1 MRVKNRK
8 CIRRLSF
15 KSLWASRKRNIIAI
29 CAIALTTLM
38 FTSLFTIMLSVNS
51 SYETYNFRQAG
62 GYSDGSFKDL
72 SREQADKIA
81 AHKGIKASGERIVC
95 GFSSSDVFGKVAAE
109 VSYMDKN
116 CTKWSYATPT
126 TGKEPQKENEIA
138 MDTTA
143 LRLLGVEPKLGTN
156 VTITYQAGN
165 GTDTGIPQT
174 DSFIL
179 VGYWEYDDLMPVH
192 YINVSKAYVDKINE
206 KCIAAGDEALDIDL
220 NVMLPSK
227 LNIREQM
234 EKIDTDLGYDW
245 NTRDQENSARI
256 GVNWGLTASSV
267 SSDIDFSLVAAI
279 LAFSLLIIFTG
290 YLIIYNIFQISV
302 TGDIRFYG
310 LLKTIGTTPRQL
322 RHIITQEALFLC
334 IIGIPV
340 GLLLGYGIGAVLTPI
355 ALETTSIIGTKAA
368 ISSSP
373 LIFIGSAVFAIIT
386 VFLSCRKPGKMAAK
400 VSPVEAAKYTEGITG
415 KKKKRHSRGAKVY
428 QMAFANLGRNKKKT
442 ILVVVSLTL
451 SVTLLNVLFSLVN
464 GFDMD
469 KYVDRSTCADF
480 IVSSTDYFRYNT
492 ADEYIGADTI
502 DEIKEN
508 TDETVSG
515 SGYDLADISPMM
527 WMETDQYSKLAEN
540 YLSGK
545 ELQEEISHY
554 EQKGD
559 SILVDVSIEGFDDGL
574 FDKLTVV
581 KGSLEPLSDPDSHA
595 IAVAVST
602 DDYGNIVNL
611 DNYPE
616 LGDTYTVNYQI
627 GYDIDSRTGERADQQ
642 TTPEEYLEYHEEEA
656 KEVEYSVCAL
666 VTVPDS
672 ISFRYTSLGYSMVL
686 PVEKLKEDSG
696 IVSCEKF
703 RKAQI
708 TDKQINEIEDV
719 GFFMQ
724 LIDPKKHSAFILI
737 PSKNFFT
744 PFCRKL
750 GIGKVNYGI
759 NPFRD
764 IYLASRLKDAN
775 PFVIVYRTNDPATY
789 GKAFTCFSEKTV
801 KIEQSCIFDY
811 KDALTKIEPNIIRS
825 WQYTHTRTDID
836 FSYPARSINLKQKC
850 KITLGTRLSFS
861 DIGECAFR
869 LQNCIFTN
877 GGTILL
883 PQEAS
888 RKKSNKLSPEGIV
901 KDYNS
906 QCYMKFDK
914 IMEQLKS
921 YETIPVTD
929 MQQSV
934 WNILEK
940 LKFSSAFGFSNTRD
954 LQKKYLSTFEKEGD
968 ALDVVIKILKIPGVL
983 QRNYPG
989 TTHDRVNECI
999 GKIFNLKMEK
1009 LIV

>member
-62 GYSDGSFKDL
+62 GYSDGNFKDL

-95 GFSSSDVFGKVAAE
+95 GFSSSDVFSKVAAE

-143 LRLLGVEPKLGTN
+143 LKLLGVEPELGAN

-165 GTDTGIPQT
+165 GTNTGMTQT

-206 KCIAAGDEALDIDL
+206 KCIAAGNEAFDIDL

-245 NTRDQENSARI
+245 NTRDQKNSARI
-256 GVNWGLTASSV
+256 GVNWGLTASSI
-267 SSDIDFSLVAAI
+267 SSGIDFSLVAAI
-279 LAFSLLIIFTG
+279 IAFFLLIIFTG

-322 RHIITQEALFLC
+322 RRIITQEALFLC
-334 IIGIPV
+334 ILGIPI
-340 GLLLGYGIGAVLTPI
+340 GLLPGYGIGAVLTPI
-355 ALETTSIIGTKAA
+355 ALETTSIIGTKAT

-373 LIFIGSAVFAIIT
+373 LIFIGSALFAIIT

-400 VSPVEAAKYTEGITG
+400 VSPVEAAKYTEDMTS

-442 ILVVVSLTL
+442 ALVIVSLTL
-451 SVTLLNVLFSLVN
+451 SVTLLNVLFLLVN

-480 IVSSTDYFRYNT
+480 IVSSTDYFRYNA
-492 ADEYIGADTI
+492 ADEYIGADT
-502 DEIKEN
+502 DIKKN

-527 WMETDQYSKLAEN
+527 WMETDQYSKLASV
-540 YLSGK
+540 YLTGE
-545 ELQEEISHY
+545 ELHEELSQY
-554 EQKGD
+554 EQSDD
-559 SILVDVSIEGFDDGL
+559 SILVGASIEGFDDGL
-574 FDKLTVV
+574 FDKFTVV
-581 KGSLEPLSDPDSHA
+581 EGSLEPLFDPDSNA

-611 DNYPE
+611 DRYPE
-616 LGDTYTVNYQI
+616 LGDTYTISYQI

-642 TTPEEYLEYHEEEA
+642 TTPDEYLEYHEEEA
-656 KEVEYSVCAL
+656 KEVDYSVCAL
-666 VTVPDS
+666 VTVSYS
-672 ISFRYTSLGYSMVL
+672 ISFRYTSLGYDMVL

-696 IVSCEKF
+696 TDVIPKF
-703 RKAQI
+703 YMFDTPDSQAEAKAEQYLQKLTAGDTSTLMYESKASIRREFTQFKNMFLICGGALCAVIGLVGILNFFNAIMTGILSRKREFAVLQS
-708 TDKQINEIEDV
+708 V
-719 GFFMQ
+719 GMTKRQ
-724 LIDPKKHSAFILI
+724 LKLMLIYEGLFYAVGSIIASLILSVVLSPMLGNMMSDMFWFVTYHFTIMPVILI
-737 PSKNFFT
+737 
-744 PFCRKL
+744 
-750 GIGKVNYGI
+750 
-759 NPFRD
+759 
-764 IYLASRLKDAN
+764 
-775 PFVIVYRTNDPATY
+775 
-789 GKAFTCFSEKTV
+789 
-801 KIEQSCIFDY
+801 
-811 KDALTKIEPNIIRS
+811 
-825 WQYTHTRTDID
+825 
-836 FSYPARSINLKQKC
+836 
-850 KITLGTRLSFS
+850 
-861 DIGECAFR
+861 
-869 LQNCIFTN
+869 
-877 GGTILL
+877 
-883 PQEAS
+883 
-888 RKKSNKLSPEGIV
+888 
-901 KDYNS
+901 
-906 QCYMKFDK
+906 
-914 IMEQLKS
+914 
-921 YETIPVTD
+921 IPVFLLLGWLIPAVLYRAD
-929 MQQSV
+929 KRQSIV
-934 WNILEK
+934 E
-940 LKFSSAFGFSNTRD
+940 
-954 LQKKYLSTFEKEGD
+954 
-968 ALDVVIKILKIPGVL
+968 
-983 QRNYPG
+983 
-989 TTHDRVNECI
+989 
-999 GKIFNLKMEK
+999 NLRE
-1009 LIV
+1009 L

>member
-62 GYSDGSFKDL
+62 GYSDGNFKDL

-116 CTKWSYATPT
+116 CTKWSYAAPT

-174 DSFIL
+174 DSFTL
-179 VGYWEYDDLMPVH
+179 AGYWEYDDLMPVH

-279 LAFSLLIIFTG
+279 IAFFLLIIFTG

-322 RHIITQEALFLC
+322 RRIITQEALFLC

-400 VSPVEAAKYTEGITG
+400 VSPVEAAKYTEGMTG

-527 WMETDQYSKLAEN
+527 WMETDS
-540 YLSGK
+540 
-545 ELQEEISHY
+545 
-554 EQKGD
+554 
-559 SILVDVSIEGFDDGL
+559 
-574 FDKLTVV
+574 
-581 KGSLEPLSDPDSHA
+581 
-595 IAVAVST
+595 
-602 DDYGNIVNL
+602 IVNW
-611 DNYPE
+611 
-616 LGDTYTVNYQI
+616 Q
-627 GYDIDSRTGERADQQ
+627 
-642 TTPEEYLEYHEEEA
+642 
-656 KEVEYSVCAL
+656 
-666 VTVPDS
+666 
-672 ISFRYTSLGYSMVL
+672 
-686 PVEKLKEDSG
+686 
-696 IVSCEKF
+696 
-703 RKAQI
+703 
-708 TDKQINEIEDV
+708 
-719 GFFMQ
+719 
-724 LIDPKKHSAFILI
+724 
-737 PSKNFFT
+737 
-744 PFCRKL
+744 
-750 GIGKVNYGI
+750 
-759 NPFRD
+759 
-764 IYLASRLKDAN
+764 
-775 PFVIVYRTNDPATY
+775 
-789 GKAFTCFSEKTV
+789 KT
-801 KIEQSCIFDY
+801 I
-811 KDALTKIEPNIIRS
+811 
-825 WQYTHTRTDID
+825 
-836 FSYPARSINLKQKC
+836 
-850 KITLGTRLSFS
+850 
-861 DIGECAFR
+861 
-869 LQNCIFTN
+869 
-877 GGTILL
+877 
-883 PQEAS
+883 
-888 RKKSNKLSPEGIV
+888 
-901 KDYNS
+901 
-906 QCYMKFDK
+906 
-914 IMEQLKS
+914 
-921 YETIPVTD
+921 
-929 MQQSV
+929 
-934 WNILEK
+934 
-940 LKFSSAFGFSNTRD
+940 
-954 LQKKYLSTFEKEGD
+954 
-968 ALDVVIKILKIPGVL
+968 
-983 QRNYPG
+983 
-989 TTHDRVNECI
+989 
-999 GKIFNLKMEK
+999 
-1009 LIV
+1009 

>member
-95 GFSSSDVFGKVAAE
+95 GFSSSDVFSKVVAE

-143 LRLLGVEPKLGTN
+143 LRLLGVEPELGAN

-165 GTDTGIPQT
+165 GTSAGMTQT

-192 YINVSKAYVDKINE
+192 YINVSKAYVDKMNE
-206 KCIAAGDEALDIDL
+206 KCIAAGDDALDIDL

-227 LNIREQM
+227 LNIRKQM

-245 NTRDQENSARI
+245 NTRGQENSARI
-256 GVNWGLTASSV
+256 GVNWGLTASSI
-267 SSDIDFSLVAAI
+267 SSGIEFSLVAAI
-279 LAFSLLIIFTG
+279 VAFFLLIIFTG

-322 RHIITQEALFLC
+322 RRIITQEALFLC

-400 VSPVEAAKYTEGITG
+400 VSPVEAAKYTEGMTG

-492 ADEYIGADTI
+492 AEEYIEADTI
-502 DEIKEN
+502 DDIKKN

-527 WMETDQYSKLAEN
+527 WMETDRYSKLASV
-540 YLSGK
+540 YLAG
-545 ELQEEISHY
+545 EDLQEELSQY
-554 EQKGD
+554 EQRDD
-559 SILVDVSIEGFDDGL
+559 SILVGASIEGFDDGL

-581 KGSLEPLSDPDSHA
+581 KGFLEPLFDPDSNA

-611 DNYPE
+611 DSYPA
-616 LGDTYTVNYQI
+616 LGDTYTVSYQI

-666 VTVPDS
+666 VTVPYS

-696 IVSCEKF
+696 TDVIPKF
-703 RKAQI
+703 YMFDTPDSQAEAKAEQYLQKLTAGDTSTLMYESKASI
-708 TDKQINEIEDV
+708 RRAFTRFKNMFLICGGALCAIIGLV
-719 GFFMQ
+719 G
-724 LIDPKKHSAFILI
+724 IL
-737 PSKNFFT
+737 NFFNAIMT
-744 PFCRKL
+744 
-750 GIGKVNYGI
+750 GI
-759 NPFRD
+759 
-764 IYLASRLKDAN
+764 L
-775 PFVIVYRTNDPATY
+775 
-789 GKAFTCFSEKTV
+789 
-801 KIEQSCIFDY
+801 
-811 KDALTKIEPNIIRS
+811 
-825 WQYTHTRTDID
+825 
-836 FSYPARSINLKQKC
+836 
-850 KITLGTRLSFS
+850 
-861 DIGECAFR
+861 
-869 LQNCIFTN
+869 
-877 GGTILL
+877 
-883 PQEAS
+883 S
-888 RKKSNKLSPEGIV
+888 RKREFAVLQSVG
-901 KDYNS
+901 
-906 QCYMKFDK
+906 MTRR
-914 IMEQLKS
+914 QLKRMLI
-921 YETIPVTD
+921 YEGLFYAVGSIIASLIL
-929 MQQSV
+929 SV
-934 WNILEK
+934 VVLEYK
-940 LKFSSAFGFSNTRD
+940 
-954 LQKKYLSTFEKEGD
+954 
-968 ALDVVIKILKIPGVL
+968 
-983 QRNYPG
+983 
-989 TTHDRVNECI
+989 
-999 GKIFNLKMEK
+999 
-1009 LIV
+1009 

>member
-559 SILVDVSIEGFDDGL
+559 SILVDVSIEGFD
-574 FDKLTVV
+574 
-581 KGSLEPLSDPDSHA
+581 
-595 IAVAVST
+595 
-602 DDYGNIVNL
+602 
-611 DNYPE
+611 
-616 LGDTYTVNYQI
+616 
-627 GYDIDSRTGERADQQ
+627 
-642 TTPEEYLEYHEEEA
+642 
-656 KEVEYSVCAL
+656 
-666 VTVPDS
+666 VT
-672 ISFRYTSLGYSMVL
+672 F
-686 PVEKLKEDSG
+686 
-696 IVSCEKF
+696 
-703 RKAQI
+703 
-708 TDKQINEIEDV
+708 
-719 GFFMQ
+719 
-724 LIDPKKHSAFILI
+724 
-737 PSKNFFT
+737 
-744 PFCRKL
+744 
-750 GIGKVNYGI
+750 
-759 NPFRD
+759 
-764 IYLASRLKDAN
+764 
-775 PFVIVYRTNDPATY
+775 
-789 GKAFTCFSEKTV
+789 
-801 KIEQSCIFDY
+801 
-811 KDALTKIEPNIIRS
+811 
-825 WQYTHTRTDID
+825 
-836 FSYPARSINLKQKC
+836 
-850 KITLGTRLSFS
+850 
-861 DIGECAFR
+861 
-869 LQNCIFTN
+869 
-877 GGTILL
+877 
-883 PQEAS
+883 
-888 RKKSNKLSPEGIV
+888 
-901 KDYNS
+901 
-906 QCYMKFDK
+906 
-914 IMEQLKS
+914 
-921 YETIPVTD
+921 
-929 MQQSV
+929 
-934 WNILEK
+934 
-940 LKFSSAFGFSNTRD
+940 
-954 LQKKYLSTFEKEGD
+954 
-968 ALDVVIKILKIPGVL
+968 
-983 QRNYPG
+983 
-989 TTHDRVNECI
+989 
-999 GKIFNLKMEK
+999 
-1009 LIV
+1009 

>member
-15 KSLWASRKRNIIAI
+15 KSLWASRKKNIIAI

-51 SYETYNFRQAG
+51 SYEIYNFRQAG
-62 GYSDGSFKDL
+62 GYSDGIFKDL

-81 AHKGIKASGERIVC
+81 AHKGVKASGERIVC

-279 LAFSLLIIFTG
+279 LAFFLLIIFTG

-400 VSPVEAAKYTEGITG
+400 VSPVEAAKYTEGMTG

-451 SVTLLNVLFSLVN
+451 SVTLLNVLFSLVKSCFN
-464 GFDMD
+464 L
-469 KYVDRSTCADF
+469 
-480 IVSSTDYFRYNT
+480 
-492 ADEYIGADTI
+492 YI
-502 DEIKEN
+502 
-508 TDETVSG
+508 
-515 SGYDLADISPMM
+515 
-527 WMETDQYSKLAEN
+527 
-540 YLSGK
+540 
-545 ELQEEISHY
+545 
-554 EQKGD
+554 
-559 SILVDVSIEGFDDGL
+559 
-574 FDKLTVV
+574 
-581 KGSLEPLSDPDSHA
+581 
-595 IAVAVST
+595 
-602 DDYGNIVNL
+602 
-611 DNYPE
+611 
-616 LGDTYTVNYQI
+616 
-627 GYDIDSRTGERADQQ
+627 
-642 TTPEEYLEYHEEEA
+642 
-656 KEVEYSVCAL
+656 
-666 VTVPDS
+666 
-672 ISFRYTSLGYSMVL
+672 
-686 PVEKLKEDSG
+686 
-696 IVSCEKF
+696 
-703 RKAQI
+703 
-708 TDKQINEIEDV
+708 
-719 GFFMQ
+719 
-724 LIDPKKHSAFILI
+724 KKH
-737 PSKNFFT
+737 
-744 PFCRKL
+744 
-750 GIGKVNYGI
+750 V
-759 NPFRD
+759 
-764 IYLASRLKDAN
+764 
-775 PFVIVYRTNDPATY
+775 V
-789 GKAFTCFSEKTV
+789 
-801 KIEQSCIFDY
+801 
-811 KDALTKIEPNIIRS
+811 
-825 WQYTHTRTDID
+825 TDIR
-836 FSYPARSINLKQKC
+836 FQQIICLK
-850 KITLGTRLSFS
+850 
-861 DIGECAFR
+861 
-869 LQNCIFTN
+869 
-877 GGTILL
+877 
-883 PQEAS
+883 
-888 RKKSNKLSPEGIV
+888 
-901 KDYNS
+901 
-906 QCYMKFDK
+906 
-914 IMEQLKS
+914 
-921 YETIPVTD
+921 
-929 MQQSV
+929 
-934 WNILEK
+934 
-940 LKFSSAFGFSNTRD
+940 
-954 LQKKYLSTFEKEGD
+954 
-968 ALDVVIKILKIPGVL
+968 
-983 QRNYPG
+983 
-989 TTHDRVNECI
+989 
-999 GKIFNLKMEK
+999 
-1009 LIV
+1009 

>member
-62 GYSDGSFKDL
+62 GYSDGNFKDL

-279 LAFSLLIIFTG
+279 LAFFLLIIFTG

-373 LIFIGSAVFAIIT
+373 IIFIGSAVFAIIT

-400 VSPVEAAKYTEGITG
+400 VSPVEAAKYTEGMTG

-527 WMETDQYSKLAEN
+527 WMETDQY
-540 YLSGK
+540 LS
-545 ELQEEISHY
+545 
-554 EQKGD
+554 
-559 SILVDVSIEGFDDGL
+559 
-574 FDKLTVV
+574 
-581 KGSLEPLSDPDSHA
+581 
-595 IAVAVST
+595 
-602 DDYGNIVNL
+602 
-611 DNYPE
+611 
-616 LGDTYTVNYQI
+616 
-627 GYDIDSRTGERADQQ
+627 
-642 TTPEEYLEYHEEEA
+642 
-656 KEVEYSVCAL
+656 
-666 VTVPDS
+666 
-672 ISFRYTSLGYSMVL
+672 
-686 PVEKLKEDSG
+686 
-696 IVSCEKF
+696 
-703 RKAQI
+703 
-708 TDKQINEIEDV
+708 
-719 GFFMQ
+719 
-724 LIDPKKHSAFILI
+724 LIHI
-737 PSKNFFT
+737 
-744 PFCRKL
+744 
-750 GIGKVNYGI
+750 
-759 NPFRD
+759 
-764 IYLASRLKDAN
+764 
-775 PFVIVYRTNDPATY
+775 
-789 GKAFTCFSEKTV
+789 
-801 KIEQSCIFDY
+801 
-811 KDALTKIEPNIIRS
+811 
-825 WQYTHTRTDID
+825 
-836 FSYPARSINLKQKC
+836 
-850 KITLGTRLSFS
+850 
-861 DIGECAFR
+861 
-869 LQNCIFTN
+869 
-877 GGTILL
+877 
-883 PQEAS
+883 
-888 RKKSNKLSPEGIV
+888 
-901 KDYNS
+901 
-906 QCYMKFDK
+906 
-914 IMEQLKS
+914 
-921 YETIPVTD
+921 
-929 MQQSV
+929 
-934 WNILEK
+934 
-940 LKFSSAFGFSNTRD
+940 
-954 LQKKYLSTFEKEGD
+954 
-968 ALDVVIKILKIPGVL
+968 
-983 QRNYPG
+983 
-989 TTHDRVNECI
+989 
-999 GKIFNLKMEK
+999 
-1009 LIV
+1009 

>member
-29 CAIALTTLM
+29 CAIALTSLM
-38 FTSLFTIMLSVNS
+38 FTSLFTIMLSVNA

-95 GFSSSDVFGKVAAE
+95 GFSSSDVFSKVAAE

-116 CTKWSYATPT
+116 CSKWSYATPT

-143 LRLLGVEPKLGTN
+143 LRLLGVEPELGAN

-165 GTDTGIPQT
+165 GTSAGMTQT

-192 YINVSKAYVDKINE
+192 YINVSKAYVDKMNE
-206 KCIAAGDEALDIDL
+206 KCIAAGDDALDIDL

-227 LNIREQM
+227 LNIRKQM

-256 GVNWGLTASSV
+256 GVNWGLTASSI
-267 SSDIDFSLVAAI
+267 SSGIDFSLVAALI
-279 LAFSLLIIFTG
+279 AFFLLIIFTG

-322 RHIITQEALFLC
+322 KRMITQEALFLC
-334 IIGIPV
+334 ILGIPI
-340 GLLLGYGIGAVLTPI
+340 GLLLGYGIGAVLTPV
-355 ALETTSIIGTKAA
+355 ALATTSIIGTKAT

-400 VSPVEAAKYTEGITG
+400 VSPVEAAKYAEGMTS
-415 KKKKRHSRGAKVY
+415 KKRTRHSRGAKVY

-442 ILVVVSLTL
+442 ALVVVSLTL

-492 ADEYIGADTI
+492 AEEYIEADTI
-502 DEIKEN
+502 DDIKKN

-527 WMETDQYSKLAEN
+527 WMETDRYSKLASV
-540 YLSGK
+540 YLAG
-545 ELQEEISHY
+545 EDLQEELSQY
-554 EQKGD
+554 EQRDD
-559 SILVDVSIEGFDDGL
+559 SILVGASIEGFDDGL

-581 KGSLEPLSDPDSHA
+581 KGFLEPLFDPDSNA

-611 DNYPE
+611 DSYPA
-616 LGDTYTVNYQI
+616 LGDTYTVSYQI

-656 KEVEYSVCAL
+656 KEVDYRVCAL
-666 VTVPDS
+666 VTVPYS

-696 IVSCEKF
+696 TDVIPKF
-703 RKAQI
+703 YMFDTPDSQAEAKAEQYLQKLTAGDTSTLMYESKASI
-708 TDKQINEIEDV
+708 RRAFTRFKNMFLICGGALCAIIGLV
-719 GFFMQ
+719 G
-724 LIDPKKHSAFILI
+724 IL
-737 PSKNFFT
+737 NFFNAIMT
-744 PFCRKL
+744 
-750 GIGKVNYGI
+750 GI
-759 NPFRD
+759 
-764 IYLASRLKDAN
+764 L
-775 PFVIVYRTNDPATY
+775 
-789 GKAFTCFSEKTV
+789 
-801 KIEQSCIFDY
+801 
-811 KDALTKIEPNIIRS
+811 
-825 WQYTHTRTDID
+825 
-836 FSYPARSINLKQKC
+836 
-850 KITLGTRLSFS
+850 
-861 DIGECAFR
+861 
-869 LQNCIFTN
+869 
-877 GGTILL
+877 
-883 PQEAS
+883 S
-888 RKKSNKLSPEGIV
+888 RKREFAVLQSVG
-901 KDYNS
+901 
-906 QCYMKFDK
+906 MTRR
-914 IMEQLKS
+914 QLKRMLI
-921 YETIPVTD
+921 YEGLFYAVGSIIASLIL
-929 MQQSV
+929 SV
-934 WNILEK
+934 VVLEYK
-940 LKFSSAFGFSNTRD
+940 
-954 LQKKYLSTFEKEGD
+954 
-968 ALDVVIKILKIPGVL
+968 
-983 QRNYPG
+983 
-989 TTHDRVNECI
+989 
-999 GKIFNLKMEK
+999 
-1009 LIV
+1009 

>member
-62 GYSDGSFKDL
+62 GYSDGIFKDL

-386 VFLSCRKPGKMAAK
+386 VFYPAGSPAKWLQRYRLLRQQNIQKVLPAKRKSATAVGLR
-400 VSPVEAAKYTEGITG
+400 YI
-415 KKKKRHSRGAKVY
+415 RW
-428 QMAFANLGRNKKKT
+428 
-442 ILVVVSLTL
+442 
-451 SVTLLNVLFSLVN
+451 LLP
-464 GFDMD
+464 
-469 KYVDRSTCADF
+469 
-480 IVSSTDYFRYNT
+480 I
-492 ADEYIGADTI
+492 
-502 DEIKEN
+502 
-508 TDETVSG
+508 
-515 SGYDLADISPMM
+515 
-527 WMETDQYSKLAEN
+527 LAE
-540 YLSGK
+540 
-545 ELQEEISHY
+545 I
-554 EQKGD
+554 
-559 SILVDVSIEGFDDGL
+559 
-574 FDKLTVV
+574 
-581 KGSLEPLSDPDSHA
+581 
-595 IAVAVST
+595 
-602 DDYGNIVNL
+602 
-611 DNYPE
+611 
-616 LGDTYTVNYQI
+616 
-627 GYDIDSRTGERADQQ
+627 R
-642 TTPEEYLEYHEEEA
+642 
-656 KEVEYSVCAL
+656 
-666 VTVPDS
+666 
-672 ISFRYTSLGYSMVL
+672 
-686 PVEKLKEDSG
+686 
-696 IVSCEKF
+696 
-703 RKAQI
+703 
-708 TDKQINEIEDV
+708 
-719 GFFMQ
+719 
-724 LIDPKKHSAFILI
+724 
-737 PSKNFFT
+737 
-744 PFCRKL
+744 RKL
-750 GIGKVNYGI
+750 
-759 NPFRD
+759 
-764 IYLASRLKDAN
+764 
-775 PFVIVYRTNDPATY
+775 
-789 GKAFTCFSEKTV
+789 
-801 KIEQSCIFDY
+801 
-811 KDALTKIEPNIIRS
+811 S
-825 WQYTHTRTDID
+825 W
-836 FSYPARSINLKQKC
+836 L
-850 KITLGTRLSFS
+850 
-861 DIGECAFR
+861 
-869 LQNCIFTN
+869 
-877 GGTILL
+877 
-883 PQEAS
+883 
-888 RKKSNKLSPEGIV
+888 
-901 KDYNS
+901 
-906 QCYMKFDK
+906 
-914 IMEQLKS
+914 
-921 YETIPVTD
+921 
-929 MQQSV
+929 
-934 WNILEK
+934 
-940 LKFSSAFGFSNTRD
+940 
-954 LQKKYLSTFEKEGD
+954 
-968 ALDVVIKILKIPGVL
+968 
-983 QRNYPG
+983 
-989 TTHDRVNECI
+989 
-999 GKIFNLKMEK
+999 
-1009 LIV
+1009 

>member
-62 GYSDGSFKDL
+62 GYSDGNFKDL

-95 GFSSSDVFGKVAAE
+95 GFSSSDVFSKVAAE

-143 LRLLGVEPKLGTN
+143 LKLLGVEPELGAN

-165 GTDTGIPQT
+165 GTNTGMTQT

-206 KCIAAGDEALDIDL
+206 KCIAAGNEAFDIDL

-245 NTRDQENSARI
+245 NTRDQKNSARI
-256 GVNWGLTASSV
+256 GVNWGLTASSI
-267 SSDIDFSLVAAI
+267 SSGIDFSLVAAI
-279 LAFSLLIIFTG
+279 IAFFLLIIFTG

-322 RHIITQEALFLC
+322 RRIITQEALFLC
-334 IIGIPV
+334 ILGIPI
-340 GLLLGYGIGAVLTPI
+340 GLLPGYGIGAVLTPI
-355 ALETTSIIGTKAA
+355 ALETTSIIGTKAT

-373 LIFIGSAVFAIIT
+373 LIFIGSALFAIIT

-400 VSPVEAAKYTEGITG
+400 VSPVEAAKYTEDMTS

-442 ILVVVSLTL
+442 ALVIVSLTL
-451 SVTLLNVLFSLVN
+451 SVTLLNVLFLLVN

-480 IVSSTDYFRYNT
+480 IVSSTDYFRYNA
-492 ADEYIGADTI
+492 ADEYIGADT
-502 DEIKEN
+502 DIKKN

-527 WMETDQYSKLAEN
+527 WMETDQYSKLASV
-540 YLSGK
+540 YLTGE
-545 ELQEEISHY
+545 ELQEELSQY
-554 EQKGD
+554 EQSDD
-559 SILVDVSIEGFDDGL
+559 SILVGASIEGFDDGL
-574 FDKLTVV
+574 FDKFTVV
-581 KGSLEPLSDPDSHA
+581 EGSLEPLFDPDSNA

-611 DNYPE
+611 DRYPE
-616 LGDTYTVNYQI
+616 LGDTYTISYQI

-642 TTPEEYLEYHEEEA
+642 TTPDEYLEYHEEEA
-656 KEVEYSVCAL
+656 KEVDYSVCAL
-666 VTVPDS
+666 VTVPYS

-696 IVSCEKF
+696 TDVIPKF
-703 RKAQI
+703 YMFDTPDSQAEAKAEQYLQKLTAGDTSTLMYESKASIRREFTQFKNMFLICGGALCAVIGLVGILNFFNAIMTGILSRKREFAVLQS
-708 TDKQINEIEDV
+708 V
-719 GFFMQ
+719 GMTKRQ
-724 LIDPKKHSAFILI
+724 LKLMLIYEGLFYAVGSIIASLILSVVLSPMLGNMMSDMFWFVTYHFTIMPVILI
-737 PSKNFFT
+737 
-744 PFCRKL
+744 
-750 GIGKVNYGI
+750 
-759 NPFRD
+759 
-764 IYLASRLKDAN
+764 
-775 PFVIVYRTNDPATY
+775 
-789 GKAFTCFSEKTV
+789 
-801 KIEQSCIFDY
+801 
-811 KDALTKIEPNIIRS
+811 
-825 WQYTHTRTDID
+825 
-836 FSYPARSINLKQKC
+836 
-850 KITLGTRLSFS
+850 
-861 DIGECAFR
+861 
-869 LQNCIFTN
+869 
-877 GGTILL
+877 
-883 PQEAS
+883 
-888 RKKSNKLSPEGIV
+888 
-901 KDYNS
+901 
-906 QCYMKFDK
+906 
-914 IMEQLKS
+914 
-921 YETIPVTD
+921 IPVFLLLGWLIPAVLYRAD
-929 MQQSV
+929 KRQSIV
-934 WNILEK
+934 E
-940 LKFSSAFGFSNTRD
+940 
-954 LQKKYLSTFEKEGD
+954 
-968 ALDVVIKILKIPGVL
+968 
-983 QRNYPG
+983 
-989 TTHDRVNECI
+989 
-999 GKIFNLKMEK
+999 NLRE
-1009 LIV
+1009 L

>member
-126 TGKEPQKENEIA
+126 TGKEPQKENDIA

-174 DSFIL
+174 DSFTL

-279 LAFSLLIIFTG
+279 IAFFLLIIFTG

-322 RHIITQEALFLC
+322 RRIITQEALFLC

-400 VSPVEAAKYTEGITG
+400 VSPVEAAKYTEGMTG

-508 TDETVSG
+508 TDETVFG

-527 WMETDQYSKLAEN
+527 WMETDQYSK
-540 YLSGK
+540 
-545 ELQEEISHY
+545 
-554 EQKGD
+554 
-559 SILVDVSIEGFDDGL
+559 
-574 FDKLTVV
+574 
-581 KGSLEPLSDPDSHA
+581 
-595 IAVAVST
+595 
-602 DDYGNIVNL
+602 
-611 DNYPE
+611 
-616 LGDTYTVNYQI
+616 
-627 GYDIDSRTGERADQQ
+627 
-642 TTPEEYLEYHEEEA
+642 
-656 KEVEYSVCAL
+656 
-666 VTVPDS
+666 
-672 ISFRYTSLGYSMVL
+672 
-686 PVEKLKEDSG
+686 
-696 IVSCEKF
+696 
-703 RKAQI
+703 
-708 TDKQINEIEDV
+708 
-719 GFFMQ
+719 
-724 LIDPKKHSAFILI
+724 
-737 PSKNFFT
+737 
-744 PFCRKL
+744 
-750 GIGKVNYGI
+750 
-759 NPFRD
+759 
-764 IYLASRLKDAN
+764 
-775 PFVIVYRTNDPATY
+775 
-789 GKAFTCFSEKTV
+789 
-801 KIEQSCIFDY
+801 
-811 KDALTKIEPNIIRS
+811 
-825 WQYTHTRTDID
+825 
-836 FSYPARSINLKQKC
+836 
-850 KITLGTRLSFS
+850 
-861 DIGECAFR
+861 
-869 LQNCIFTN
+869 
-877 GGTILL
+877 
-883 PQEAS
+883 
-888 RKKSNKLSPEGIV
+888 
-901 KDYNS
+901 
-906 QCYMKFDK
+906 
-914 IMEQLKS
+914 
-921 YETIPVTD
+921 
-929 MQQSV
+929 
-934 WNILEK
+934 
-940 LKFSSAFGFSNTRD
+940 
-954 LQKKYLSTFEKEGD
+954 
-968 ALDVVIKILKIPGVL
+968 
-983 QRNYPG
+983 
-989 TTHDRVNECI
+989 
-999 GKIFNLKMEK
+999 
-1009 LIV
+1009 

>member
-62 GYSDGSFKDL
+62 GYSDGNFKDL

-279 LAFSLLIIFTG
+279 LAFFLLIIFTG

-373 LIFIGSAVFAIIT
+373 IIFIGSAVFAIIT
-386 VFLSCRKPGKMAAK
+386 AFLSCRKPAK
-400 VSPVEAAKYTEGITG
+400 
-415 KKKKRHSRGAKVY
+415 
-428 QMAFANLGRNKKKT
+428 
-442 ILVVVSLTL
+442 
-451 SVTLLNVLFSLVN
+451 
-464 GFDMD
+464 
-469 KYVDRSTCADF
+469 
-480 IVSSTDYFRYNT
+480 
-492 ADEYIGADTI
+492 
-502 DEIKEN
+502 
-508 TDETVSG
+508 
-515 SGYDLADISPMM
+515 
-527 WMETDQYSKLAEN
+527 W
-540 YLSGK
+540 
-545 ELQEEISHY
+545 
-554 EQKGD
+554 
-559 SILVDVSIEGFDDGL
+559 
-574 FDKLTVV
+574 
-581 KGSLEPLSDPDSHA
+581 
-595 IAVAVST
+595 
-602 DDYGNIVNL
+602 
-611 DNYPE
+611 
-616 LGDTYTVNYQI
+616 
-627 GYDIDSRTGERADQQ
+627 
-642 TTPEEYLEYHEEEA
+642 
-656 KEVEYSVCAL
+656 
-666 VTVPDS
+666 
-672 ISFRYTSLGYSMVL
+672 
-686 PVEKLKEDSG
+686 
-696 IVSCEKF
+696 
-703 RKAQI
+703 
-708 TDKQINEIEDV
+708 
-719 GFFMQ
+719 
-724 LIDPKKHSAFILI
+724 
-737 PSKNFFT
+737 
-744 PFCRKL
+744 
-750 GIGKVNYGI
+750 
-759 NPFRD
+759 
-764 IYLASRLKDAN
+764 
-775 PFVIVYRTNDPATY
+775 
-789 GKAFTCFSEKTV
+789 
-801 KIEQSCIFDY
+801 
-811 KDALTKIEPNIIRS
+811 
-825 WQYTHTRTDID
+825 
-836 FSYPARSINLKQKC
+836 
-850 KITLGTRLSFS
+850 
-861 DIGECAFR
+861 
-869 LQNCIFTN
+869 
-877 GGTILL
+877 
-883 PQEAS
+883 
-888 RKKSNKLSPEGIV
+888 
-901 KDYNS
+901 
-906 QCYMKFDK
+906 
-914 IMEQLKS
+914 
-921 YETIPVTD
+921 
-929 MQQSV
+929 
-934 WNILEK
+934 
-940 LKFSSAFGFSNTRD
+940 
-954 LQKKYLSTFEKEGD
+954 
-968 ALDVVIKILKIPGVL
+968 L
-983 QRNYPG
+983 QRYRLLRQQNIQK
-989 TTHDRVNECI
+989 V
-999 GKIFNLKMEK
+999 
-1009 LIV
+1009 

>member
-1 MRVKNRK
+1 
-8 CIRRLSF
+8 
-15 KSLWASRKRNIIAI
+15 
-29 CAIALTTLM
+29 
-38 FTSLFTIMLSVNS
+38 
-51 SYETYNFRQAG
+51 
-62 GYSDGSFKDL
+62 
-72 SREQADKIA
+72 
-81 AHKGIKASGERIVC
+81 
-95 GFSSSDVFGKVAAE
+95 
-109 VSYMDKN
+109 MDKN

-206 KCIAAGDEALDIDL
+206 KCIAVGDEALDIDL

-279 LAFSLLIIFTG
+279 LAFFLLIIFTG
-290 YLIIYNIFQISV
+290 YLIIYNIFQTSV
-302 TGDIRFYG
+302 TGDIRFLWPAKDNRYHP
-310 LLKTIGTTPRQL
+310 KTIKAHNHTGSSVFVYYRYSCRIASGLWHWCGFNSYCIRNHKYYRHKGCYQQL
-322 RHIITQEALFLC
+322 AAYFYRFCC
-334 IIGIPV
+334 ICHYHC
-340 GLLLGYGIGAVLTPI
+340 L
-355 ALETTSIIGTKAA
+355 
-368 ISSSP
+368 
-373 LIFIGSAVFAIIT
+373 
-386 VFLSCRKPGKMAAK
+386 LSCRKPGKMAAK
-400 VSPVEAAKYTEGITG
+400 VSPVEAAKYTEGMTG

-696 IVSCEKF
+696 TDVIPKF
-703 RKAQI
+703 YMF
-708 TDKQINEIEDV
+708 D
-719 GFFMQ
+719 
-724 LIDPKKHSAFILI
+724 
-737 PSKNFFT
+737 T
-744 PFCRKL
+744 P
-750 GIGKVNYGI
+750 
-759 NPFRD
+759 D
-764 IYLASRLKDAN
+764 SQA
-775 PFVIVYRTNDPATY
+775 
-789 GKAFTCFSEKTV
+789 
-801 KIEQSCIFDY
+801 
-811 KDALTKIEPNIIRS
+811 
-825 WQYTHTRTDID
+825 
-836 FSYPARSINLKQKC
+836 
-850 KITLGTRLSFS
+850 
-861 DIGECAFR
+861 
-869 LQNCIFTN
+869 
-877 GGTILL
+877 
-883 PQEAS
+883 EAS
-888 RKKSNKLSPEGIV
+888 A
-901 KDYNS
+901 
-906 QCYMKFDK
+906 
-914 IMEQLKS
+914 EQ
-921 YETIPVTD
+921 
-929 MQQSV
+929 
-934 WNILEK
+934 
-940 LKFSSAFGFSNTRD
+940 
-954 LQKKYLSTFEKEGD
+954 
-968 ALDVVIKILKIPGVL
+968 
-983 QRNYPG
+983 
-989 TTHDRVNECI
+989 
-999 GKIFNLKMEK
+999 
-1009 LIV
+1009 

>member
-279 LAFSLLIIFTG
+279 LAFFLLIIFTG

-666 VTVPDS
+666 VTVPYS

-696 IVSCEKF
+696 TDVIPKF
-703 RKAQI
+703 YMFDTPDSQAEASAEQYLQKLTAGDTSTLMYESKASI
-708 TDKQINEIEDV
+708 RREFTRFKNMFLICGGALCAIIGLV
-719 GFFMQ
+719 G
-724 LIDPKKHSAFILI
+724 IL
-737 PSKNFFT
+737 NFFNAIMT
-744 PFCRKL
+744 GILSRKREFAVLQSVGMTKRQLKLMLIYEGLFYAVGSIIASLILSVVLSPMLGQYDECYVLVCNIPFYHYACNPDYTSISPAGLADSCCALPCRQEAKHCRKS
-750 GIGKVNYGI
+750 K
-759 NPFRD
+759 
-764 IYLASRLKDAN
+764 
-775 PFVIVYRTNDPATY
+775 
-789 GKAFTCFSEKTV
+789 
-801 KIEQSCIFDY
+801 
-811 KDALTKIEPNIIRS
+811 
-825 WQYTHTRTDID
+825 
-836 FSYPARSINLKQKC
+836 
-850 KITLGTRLSFS
+850 
-861 DIGECAFR
+861 
-869 LQNCIFTN
+869 
-877 GGTILL
+877 
-883 PQEAS
+883 
-888 RKKSNKLSPEGIV
+888 GIV
-901 KDYNS
+901 
-906 QCYMKFDK
+906 
-914 IMEQLKS
+914 I
-921 YETIPVTD
+921 
-929 MQQSV
+929 
-934 WNILEK
+934 
-940 LKFSSAFGFSNTRD
+940 
-954 LQKKYLSTFEKEGD
+954 
-968 ALDVVIKILKIPGVL
+968 GVL
-983 QRNYPG
+983 IKFCN
-989 TTHDRVNECI
+989 
-999 GKIFNLKMEK
+999 
-1009 LIV
+1009 

>member
-192 YINVSKAYVDKINE
+192 YINVSKAYIDKINE

-554 EQKGD
+554 
-559 SILVDVSIEGFDDGL
+559 
-574 FDKLTVV
+574 
-581 KGSLEPLSDPDSHA
+581 
-595 IAVAVST
+595 
-602 DDYGNIVNL
+602 
-611 DNYPE
+611 
-616 LGDTYTVNYQI
+616 
-627 GYDIDSRTGERADQQ
+627 
-642 TTPEEYLEYHEEEA
+642 
-656 KEVEYSVCAL
+656 
-666 VTVPDS
+666 
-672 ISFRYTSLGYSMVL
+672 
-686 PVEKLKEDSG
+686 
-696 IVSCEKF
+696 
-703 RKAQI
+703 
-708 TDKQINEIEDV
+708 
-719 GFFMQ
+719 
-724 LIDPKKHSAFILI
+724 
-737 PSKNFFT
+737 
-744 PFCRKL
+744 
-750 GIGKVNYGI
+750 
-759 NPFRD
+759 
-764 IYLASRLKDAN
+764 
-775 PFVIVYRTNDPATY
+775 
-789 GKAFTCFSEKTV
+789 
-801 KIEQSCIFDY
+801 
-811 KDALTKIEPNIIRS
+811 
-825 WQYTHTRTDID
+825 
-836 FSYPARSINLKQKC
+836 
-850 KITLGTRLSFS
+850 
-861 DIGECAFR
+861 
-869 LQNCIFTN
+869 
-877 GGTILL
+877 
-883 PQEAS
+883 
-888 RKKSNKLSPEGIV
+888 
-901 KDYNS
+901 
-906 QCYMKFDK
+906 
-914 IMEQLKS
+914 
-921 YETIPVTD
+921 
-929 MQQSV
+929 
-934 WNILEK
+934 
-940 LKFSSAFGFSNTRD
+940 
-954 LQKKYLSTFEKEGD
+954 
-968 ALDVVIKILKIPGVL
+968 
-983 QRNYPG
+983 
-989 TTHDRVNECI
+989 
-999 GKIFNLKMEK
+999 
-1009 LIV
+1009 

>member
-95 GFSSSDVFGKVAAE
+95 GLSSSDVFGKVAAE

-174 DSFIL
+174 DSFTL
-179 VGYWEYDDLMPVH
+179 AGYWEYDDLMPVH
-192 YINVSKAYVDKINE
+192 YINVSKAYIDKINE

-322 RHIITQEALFLC
+322 RRIITQEALFLC

-400 VSPVEAAKYTEGITG
+400 VSPVEAAKYTEGMTG

-545 ELQEEISHY
+545 ELQKE
-554 EQKGD
+554 
-559 SILVDVSIEGFDDGL
+559 L
-574 FDKLTVV
+574 
-581 KGSLEPLSDPDSHA
+581 SLRA
-595 IAVAVST
+595 
-602 DDYGNIVNL
+602 
-611 DNYPE
+611 
-616 LGDTYTVNYQI
+616 
-627 GYDIDSRTGERADQQ
+627 ER
-642 TTPEEYLEYHEEEA
+642 
-656 KEVEYSVCAL
+656 
-666 VTVPDS
+666 
-672 ISFRYTSLGYSMVL
+672 
-686 PVEKLKEDSG
+686 
-696 IVSCEKF
+696 
-703 RKAQI
+703 
-708 TDKQINEIEDV
+708 
-719 GFFMQ
+719 
-724 LIDPKKHSAFILI
+724 
-737 PSKNFFT
+737 
-744 PFCRKL
+744 
-750 GIGKVNYGI
+750 
-759 NPFRD
+759 
-764 IYLASRLKDAN
+764 
-775 PFVIVYRTNDPATY
+775 
-789 GKAFTCFSEKTV
+789 
-801 KIEQSCIFDY
+801 
-811 KDALTKIEPNIIRS
+811 
-825 WQYTHTRTDID
+825 
-836 FSYPARSINLKQKC
+836 
-850 KITLGTRLSFS
+850 
-861 DIGECAFR
+861 
-869 LQNCIFTN
+869 
-877 GGTILL
+877 
-883 PQEAS
+883 
-888 RKKSNKLSPEGIV
+888 
-901 KDYNS
+901 
-906 QCYMKFDK
+906 
-914 IMEQLKS
+914 
-921 YETIPVTD
+921 
-929 MQQSV
+929 
-934 WNILEK
+934 
-940 LKFSSAFGFSNTRD
+940 
-954 LQKKYLSTFEKEGD
+954 
-968 ALDVVIKILKIPGVL
+968 
-983 QRNYPG
+983 
-989 TTHDRVNECI
+989 
-999 GKIFNLKMEK
+999 
-1009 LIV
+1009 

>member
-400 VSPVEAAKYTEGITG
+400 VSPIEAMRYQGLEKRG
-415 KKKKRHSRGAKVY
+415 KKVRKGY
-428 QMAFANLGRNKKKT
+428 QNLTIFRLTKANMARNKKRTGITIVTLGATGILFMVVAT
-442 ILVVVSLTL
+442 ILSCAAPKEIARKDIESDYKIELETWGGDKMNPDRDWRQVQQNNPLTKAFIDQVRDVDGVEEVKVKTFMNGKIPKLSMDGEIWDADIIGLDASYAETLEKGEIQGHVTYEELEKGDKILMSANMVYWFPELKVGDSLKMVLNMGDDQVEKTFEIGAIGDYYESLGGSSFYLPQSVLEKMNPNNLNYTL
-451 SVTLLNVLFSLVN
+451 EITVNDQKKNSAYQELQALADNSEYLVTGSYEEQLQKWEKNMRLMSVLCYAFLIILGGIGIMNLVN
-464 GFDMD
+464 
-469 KYVDRSTCADF
+469 T
-480 IVSSTDYFRYNT
+480 
-492 ADEYIGADTI
+492 
-502 DEIKEN
+502 
-508 TDETVSG
+508 
-515 SGYDLADISPMM
+515 MM
-527 WMETDQYSKLAEN
+527 N
-540 YLSGK
+540 
-545 ELQEEISHY
+545 
-554 EQKGD
+554 
-559 SILVDVSIEGFDDGL
+559 SIY
-574 FDKLTVV
+574 TRRR
-581 KGSLEPLSDPDSHA
+581 
-595 IAVAVST
+595 
-602 DDYGNIVNL
+602 
-611 DNYPE
+611 E
-616 LGDTYTVNYQI
+616 LGMIQAI
-627 GYDIDSRTGERADQQ
+627 GMS
-642 TTPEEYLEYHEEEA
+642 
-656 KEVEYSVCAL
+656 
-666 VTVPDS
+666 
-672 ISFRYTSLGYSMVL
+672 
-686 PVEKLKEDSG
+686 EK
-696 IVSCEKF
+696 
-703 RKAQI
+703 
-708 TDKQINEIEDV
+708 
-719 GFFMQ
+719 Q
-724 LIDPKKHSAFILI
+724 LIRMLQ
-737 PSKNFFT
+737 
-744 PFCRKL
+744 L
-750 GIGKVNYGI
+750 EGI
-759 NPFRD
+759 
-764 IYLASRLKDAN
+764 IY
-775 PFVIVYRTNDPATY
+775 
-789 GKAFTCFSEKTV
+789 
-801 KIEQSCIFDY
+801 
-811 KDALTKIEPNIIRS
+811 
-825 WQYTHTRTDID
+825 
-836 FSYPARSINLKQKC
+836 
-850 KITLGTRLSFS
+850 TLGTLAVSVG
-861 DIGECAFR
+861 IGSLVGYGAFLYAKTKHMFQISEYHFPVVPAVLLICVVAF
-869 LQNCIFTN
+869 LQV
-877 GGTILL
+877 LL
-883 PQEAS
+883 TYGVSANF
-888 RKKSNKLSPEGIV
+888 RKLSLI
-901 KDYNS
+901 
-906 QCYMKFDK
+906 
-914 IMEQLKS
+914 
-921 YETIPVTD
+921 
-929 MQQSV
+929 
-934 WNILEK
+934 
-940 LKFSSAFGFSNTRD
+940 
-954 LQKKYLSTFEKEGD
+954 
-968 ALDVVIKILKIPGVL
+968 
-983 QRNYPG
+983 
-989 TTHDRVNECI
+989 DRIRYAE
-999 GKIFNLKMEK
+999 
-1009 LIV
+1009 

>member
-62 GYSDGSFKDL
+62 GYSDGIFKDL

-279 LAFSLLIIFTG
+279 LAFFLLIIFTG

-400 VSPVEAAKYTEGITG
+400 VSPVEAAKYTEGMTG
-415 KKKKRHSRGAKVY
+415 KKKKRHSRGAKIY

-696 IVSCEKF
+696 TDVIPKFYMFDTPDSQAEASAEQYLQKLTAGDTSTLMYESKASIRREFTRFKNMFLICGGALCAIIGLVGILNFFNAIMTGILSRKREFAVLQSVGMTKRQLKLMLIYEGLFYAVGSIIASLILSVVLSPMLGNMMSAMFWFVTYHFTIMPVIVIIPVF
-703 RKAQI
+703 LLM
-708 TDKQINEIEDV
+708 
-719 GFFMQ
+719 GW
-724 LIDPKKHSAFILI
+724 LI
-737 PSKNFFT
+737 PAV
-744 PFCRKL
+744 L
-750 GIGKVNYGI
+750 YHAGK
-759 NPFRD
+759 RQ
-764 IYLASRLKDAN
+764 S
-775 PFVIVYRTNDPATY
+775 IV
-789 GKAFTCFSEKTV
+789 E
-801 KIEQSCIFDY
+801 
-811 KDALTKIEPNIIRS
+811 
-825 WQYTHTRTDID
+825 
-836 FSYPARSINLKQKC
+836 NLRE
-850 KITLGTRLSFS
+850 L
-861 DIGECAFR
+861 
-869 LQNCIFTN
+869 
-877 GGTILL
+877 
-883 PQEAS
+883 
-888 RKKSNKLSPEGIV
+888 
-901 KDYNS
+901 
-906 QCYMKFDK
+906 
-914 IMEQLKS
+914 
-921 YETIPVTD
+921 
-929 MQQSV
+929 
-934 WNILEK
+934 
-940 LKFSSAFGFSNTRD
+940 
-954 LQKKYLSTFEKEGD
+954 
-968 ALDVVIKILKIPGVL
+968 
-983 QRNYPG
+983 
-989 TTHDRVNECI
+989 
-999 GKIFNLKMEK
+999 
-1009 LIV
+1009 

>member
-62 GYSDGSFKDL
+62 GYSDGNFKDL

-279 LAFSLLIIFTG
+279 LAFFLLIIFTG

-373 LIFIGSAVFAIIT
+373 IIFIGSAVFAIIT

-400 VSPVEAAKYTEGITG
+400 VSPVEAAKYTEGMTG

-545 ELQEEISHY
+545 ELQEE
-554 EQKGD
+554 
-559 SILVDVSIEGFDDGL
+559 
-574 FDKLTVV
+574 
-581 KGSLEPLSDPDSHA
+581 SLL
-595 IAVAVST
+595 
-602 DDYGNIVNL
+602 
-611 DNYPE
+611 
-616 LGDTYTVNYQI
+616 
-627 GYDIDSRTGERADQQ
+627 
-642 TTPEEYLEYHEEEA
+642 
-656 KEVEYSVCAL
+656 
-666 VTVPDS
+666 
-672 ISFRYTSLGYSMVL
+672 
-686 PVEKLKEDSG
+686 
-696 IVSCEKF
+696 
-703 RKAQI
+703 
-708 TDKQINEIEDV
+708 
-719 GFFMQ
+719 
-724 LIDPKKHSAFILI
+724 
-737 PSKNFFT
+737 
-744 PFCRKL
+744 
-750 GIGKVNYGI
+750 
-759 NPFRD
+759 
-764 IYLASRLKDAN
+764 
-775 PFVIVYRTNDPATY
+775 
-789 GKAFTCFSEKTV
+789 
-801 KIEQSCIFDY
+801 
-811 KDALTKIEPNIIRS
+811 
-825 WQYTHTRTDID
+825 
-836 FSYPARSINLKQKC
+836 
-850 KITLGTRLSFS
+850 
-861 DIGECAFR
+861 
-869 LQNCIFTN
+869 
-877 GGTILL
+877 
-883 PQEAS
+883 
-888 RKKSNKLSPEGIV
+888 
-901 KDYNS
+901 
-906 QCYMKFDK
+906 
-914 IMEQLKS
+914 
-921 YETIPVTD
+921 
-929 MQQSV
+929 
-934 WNILEK
+934 
-940 LKFSSAFGFSNTRD
+940 
-954 LQKKYLSTFEKEGD
+954 
-968 ALDVVIKILKIPGVL
+968 
-983 QRNYPG
+983 
-989 TTHDRVNECI
+989 
-999 GKIFNLKMEK
+999 
-1009 LIV
+1009 